1 MTVTLERR
9 PMPLSPED
17 RQLVTRFRDR
27 FEAGL
32 AGDAR
37 FGPARREDRED
48 ESTLTSRFTVA
59 PGLWLE
65 MVVRPFLPQVRVG
78 IVTDDRWRNEDLE
91 DKIEES
97 GDTMSEFVE
106 LGFEEAGLEWPE
118 PPVEHYRD
126 QGRYF
131 CFSTALDLKRLSDLD
146 DPAVL
151 DRVRRMLEGYYC
163 AFRSAIAKAAA
174 GT

>member
-1 MTVTLERR
+1 
-9 PMPLSPED
+9 MPLSPED
-17 RQLVTRFRDR
+17 RQLVNRFRDH

-32 AGDAR
+32 AGDPR
-37 FGPARREDRED
+37 FGPASREDRED
-48 ESTLTSRFTVA
+48 ESTLTSRFPVA
-59 PGLWLE
+59 PSLWLE
-65 MVVRPFLPQVRVG
+65 MVVRPFLPQLRVG

-106 LGFEEAGLEWPE
+106 LGFEEAGLEWTD

-131 CFSTALDLKRLSDLD
+131 CFSTGLELERLSDLD
-146 DPAVL
+146 KPAVL
-151 DRVRRMLEGYYC
+151 DKVRLMFEGYYC
-163 AFRSAIAKAAA
+163 AFKPAIARAAA